1 MIKIGITGSIASG
14 KTTASKIISSGNG
27 PLFSAD
33 NVVKKLYVKNSFKKL
48 VSKKL
53 NFQLNLKFKKKVKNI
68 IFKKENLK
76 MLEKIIHPLVRKQ
89 MIVFLDKN
97 KNKKMLFCEIPLL
110 VENKLKKYFD
120 VVIFIQSKKSLR
132 LKRYKQKGGNEKLFS
147 LLNRRQLKDAQKVIF
162 CNHIVVNNSSL
173 DLLKKKLLN
182 IMKLYE

>member
-1 MIKIGITGSIASG
+1 
-14 KTTASKIISSGNG
+14 
-27 PLFSAD
+27 
-33 NVVKKLYVKNSFKKL
+33 
-48 VSKKL
+48 
-53 NFQLNLKFKKKVKNI
+53 
-68 IFKKENLK
+68 